1 LREWGSLDMVYVT
14 PGRVDPGQINTYTND
29 SKAPR
34 GTQYYNTTSDQ
45 VKYKDADGNIVVPA
59 SGATDQYVIASQ
71 LVLGGL
77 P

>member
-1 LREWGSLDMVYVT
+1 MGFSEAGDGFIPQYSS
-14 PGRVDPGQINTYTND
+14 D

-34 GTQYYNTTSDQ
+34 GTQYYNTTSGQ